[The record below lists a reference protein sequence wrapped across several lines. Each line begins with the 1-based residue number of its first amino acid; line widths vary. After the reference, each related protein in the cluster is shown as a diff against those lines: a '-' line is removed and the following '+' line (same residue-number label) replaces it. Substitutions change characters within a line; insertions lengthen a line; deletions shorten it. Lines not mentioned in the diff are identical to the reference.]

1 MELSEKL
8 YALRKKSGLSQ
19 EQLAEQLC
27 VSRQAISKWETGQS
41 VPERDKLLAIGNYFN
56 VSLDYLMKDDEVRSK
71 LSAIEQ
77 NDNSLRTEDRKKW
90 LIGIIICIGG
100 IVCLIMWGLLS
111 VFNTSASN
119 QIRESS
125 MISID
130 GNGIFLLLCIAA
142 IVVGASLILKDMTKK

>member
-1 MELSEKL
+1 
-8 YALRKKSGLSQ
+8 
-19 EQLAEQLC
+19 
-27 VSRQAISKWETGQS
+27 
-41 VPERDKLLAIGNYFN
+41 
-56 VSLDYLMKDDEVRSK
+56 MKDDEVKSK
-71 LSAIEQ
+71 LSANEQ

-90 LIGIIICIGG
+90 LLGIIICIGG